1 MKIDF
6 DVKFKTFDGQ
16 DIAMRDKP
24 ATLKDISV
32 ESLMGLLEEEKNLSG
47 EEKLKRY
54 ELALK
59 IKDGGIIDIS
69 VEDIALIKKLTGK
82 MFAPLIVGQAWKNLE
97 GGSNV

>member
-6 DVKFKTFDGQ
+6 NVKFKTFDGQ
-16 DIAMRDKP
+16 DIIMRDKP

-32 ESLMGLLEEEKNLSG
+32 ESLMSLLEEEKNLSG

-69 VEDIALIKKLTGK
+69 VEDIALVKKLIGK
-82 MFAPLIVGQAWKNLE
+82 MFTPLIVGQAWKNLE
-97 GGSNV
+97 GGNNA